1 MLNIVFNCVMN
12 TIQSV
17 SDMQQWACATREA
30 EKKIAFVPTMGF
42 LHEGHVALMREG
54 KSRGDYLVVSIFVN
68 PTQFDVGEDYE
79 DYPRDLEGDA
89 EKVSSAGGDII
100 FAPSVK
106 EMYPSGYQTF
116 VAVEKVTQNLCGAS
130 RPTHF
135 RGVTTVVAKLF
146 NIVKPHVAI
155 FGEKDYQQLVTIR
168 QMTRDLNFDTEI
180 IGMPTIREKDGM
192 AMSSRNK
199 YLSSEERKQAL
210 CLFNAL
216 NQVEKLFQGG
226 EKNPK
231 KLIDRAAE
239 IIRVQPAAA
248 IDYVKVCHPETIID
262 LEWID
267 DKALMA
273 LAVKIGKTRLIDNRV
288 LKN

>member
-1 MLNIVFNCVMN
+1 MN

>member
-1 MLNIVFNCVMN
+1 MN

-30 EKKIAFVPTMGF
+30 GKKIAFVPTMGF
-42 LHEGHVALMREG
+42 LHEGHLALMREG
-54 KSRGDYLVVSIFVN
+54 KRRGDYLVVSIFVN
-68 PTQFDVGEDYE
+68 PTQFGVGEDYE
-79 DYPRDLEGDA
+79 KYPRDLEGDT

-100 FAPSVK
+100 FAPSGK

-135 RGVTTVVAKLF
+135 QGVTTVVAKLF

-168 QMTRDLNFDTEI
+168 QMTRDLNFDIEI
-180 IGMPTIREKDGM
+180 IGMPTIREEDGL

-210 CLFNAL
+210 CLVSAL

-226 EKNPK
+226 EKNSK
-231 KLIDRAAE
+231 KLIAHAAE
-239 IIRVQPAAA
+239 IIRVQSVAA
-248 IDYVKVCHPETIID
+248 IDYVKVCHPETIED

-267 DKALMA
+267 DRALMA

>member
-1 MLNIVFNCVMN
+1 MN

-42 LHEGHVALMREG
+42 FHEGHVALMREG
-54 KSRGDYLVVSIFVN
+54 KRRGDYLVVSIFVN
-68 PTQFDVGEDYE
+68 PTQFGVGEDYE

-89 EKVSSAGGDII
+89 GKVSSAGGDII

-135 RGVTTVVAKLF
+135 QGVTTVVAKLF

-168 QMTRDLNFDTEI
+168 QMTRDLNFDIEI
-180 IGMPTIREKDGM
+180 IGMPTIREEDGL

-210 CLFNAL
+210 CLVSAL

-226 EKNPK
+226 EKNSK
-231 KLIDRAAE
+231 KLIARAAE

-248 IDYVKVCHPETIID
+248 IDYVKACHPETIED

-267 DKALMA
+267 DRALMA

>member
-1 MLNIVFNCVMN
+1 MN

-30 EKKIAFVPTMGF
+30 EKKITFVPTMGF

-54 KSRGDYLVVSIFVN
+54 KRRGDYLVVSIFVN
-68 PTQFDVGEDYE
+68 PTQFGVGEDYE

-135 RGVTTVVAKLF
+135 QGVTTVVAKLF

-168 QMTRDLNFDTEI
+168 QMTRDLNFDIEI
-180 IGMPTIREKDGM
+180 IGMPTKREEDGL

-210 CLFNAL
+210 CLVSAL

-226 EKNPK
+226 EKNSK
-231 KLIDRAAE
+231 KLIARAAE

-248 IDYVKVCHPETIID
+248 IDYVKVCHPETIED

-267 DKALMA
+267 DRALMA

>member
-1 MLNIVFNCVMN
+1 MN
-12 TIQSV
+12 TIRSV
-17 SDMQQWACATREA
+17 SDMQQWAGATREA
-30 EKKIAFVPTMGF
+30 GKKIAFVPTMGF

-54 KSRGDYLVVSIFVN
+54 KGRGDYLVVSIFVN
-68 PTQFDVGEDYE
+68 PTQFGVGEDYE
-79 DYPRDLEGDA
+79 DYPRDLEGDT

-100 FAPSVK
+100 FTPSTK

-116 VAVEKVTQNLCGAS
+116 VAVEKVTQKLCGAS

-135 RGVTTVVAKLF
+135 QGVTTVVAKLF
-146 NIVKPHVAI
+146 NIVKPQVAI

-168 QMTRDLNFDTEI
+168 QMTRDLNFAIEI
-180 IGMPTIREKDGM
+180 IGMPIIREEDGL

-216 NQVEKLFQGG
+216 NQVEELFRGG
-226 EKNPK
+226 EKNSK
-231 KLIDRAAE
+231 KLINRAAE
-239 IIRVQPAAA
+239 IIRVQSVAA
-248 IDYVKVCHPETIID
+248 IDYVKVCHPETIED

>member
-1 MLNIVFNCVMN
+1 MAFNCVMN

-17 SDMQQWACATREA
+17 SEMQKWASTTREA
-30 EKKIAFVPTMGF
+30 GKKIAFVPTMGF

-54 KSRGDYLVVSIFVN
+54 KSRGDCLVVSIFVN
-68 PTQFDVGEDYE
+68 PTQFGVGEDYE
-79 DYPRDLEGDA
+79 KYPRDLEGDT

-100 FAPSVK
+100 FAPSAK

-135 RGVTTVVAKLF
+135 QGVTTVVAKLF
-146 NIVKPHVAI
+146 NIIKPHVAI

-168 QMTRDLNFDTEI
+168 QMTRDLNFDIEI
-180 IGMPTIREKDGM
+180 IGMPTIREEDGL

-210 CLFNAL
+210 CLFSAL

-226 EKNPK
+226 EKNSK
-231 KLIDRAAE
+231 KLIDRARE
-239 IIRVQPAAA
+239 IIRIQPAAA
-248 IDYVKVCHPETIID
+248 IDYVKVCHPETIED

-273 LAVKIGKTRLIDNRV
+273 LAVKIEKTRLIDNRV

>member
-1 MLNIVFNCVMN
+1 MK
-12 TIQSV
+12 TIRSV
-17 SDMQQWACATREA
+17 SDMQQWAGATREA
-30 EKKIAFVPTMGF
+30 RKKIVFVPTMGY
-42 LHEGHVALMREG
+42 LHEGHIALMREG
-54 KSRGDYLVVSIFVN
+54 KNRGDYLVVSIFVN
-68 PTQFDVGEDYE
+68 PTQFGVGEDYE
-79 DYPRDLEGDA
+79 DYPRDLEGDS
-89 EKVSSAGGDII
+89 EKILSAGGDII

-106 EMYPSGYQTF
+106 EMYPSAYQSF
-116 VAVEKVTQNLCGAS
+116 VSVEKVTQNLCGAS

-168 QMTRDLNFDTEI
+168 QMTRDLNFDIEI
-180 IGMPTIREKDGM
+180 IGMPTIREKDGL
-192 AMSSRNK
+192 AMSSRNQ
-199 YLSSEERKQAL
+199 YLSAEERKQAR

-216 NQVEKLFQGG
+216 SQAEKLYREG
-226 EKNPK
+226 ERNSK
-231 KLIDRAAE
+231 KLIDIATK
-239 IIRVQPAAA
+239 IIHAQPTAT
-248 IDYVKVCHPETIID
+248 IDYVKICHPETIED
-262 LEWID
+262 LKWID

>member
-1 MLNIVFNCVMN
+1 MK

-30 EKKIAFVPTMGF
+30 GKKIAFVPTMGF

-54 KSRGDYLVVSIFVN
+54 KGRGDYLVVSIFVN
-68 PTQFDVGEDYE
+68 PTQFGVGEDYE
-79 DYPRDLEGDA
+79 DYPRDLEGDT
-89 EKVSSAGGDII
+89 EKVLSAGGDII
-100 FAPSVK
+100 FAPLVK
-106 EMYPSGYQTF
+106 EMYPSAYQTF
-116 VAVEKVTQNLCGAS
+116 VAVENVTQNLCGAS
-130 RPTHF
+130 RPSHF

-146 NIVKPHVAI
+146 NVVKPHVAI

-168 QMTRDLNFDTEI
+168 QMTRDLNFDIEI
-180 IGMPTIREKDGM
+180 IGMPTIREKDGL

-199 YLSSEERKQAL
+199 YLKLEERKQAL

-216 NQVEKLFQGG
+216 NQVEKLFQEG
-226 EKNPK
+226 EKNSK
-231 KLIDRAAE
+231 KLIDRAVE
-239 IIRVQPAAA
+239 IIRFQPAAT
-248 IDYVKVCHPETIID
+248 IDYVKVCHPETIED

-267 DKALMA
+267 DKALIA

>member
-1 MLNIVFNCVMN
+1 MN
-12 TIQSV
+12 TIRSV

-30 EKKIAFVPTMGF
+30 GRRIAFVPTMGF
-42 LHEGHVALMREG
+42 LHEGHLALMREG
-54 KSRGDYLVVSIFVN
+54 KGRGDYLVVSIFVN
-68 PTQFDVGEDYE
+68 PTQFGAGEDYQ
-79 DYPRDLEGDA
+79 DYPRDLEGDT
-89 EKVSSAGGDII
+89 EKVSSVGGDII
-100 FAPSVK
+100 FAPSAK

-130 RPTHF
+130 RPAHF
-135 RGVTTVVAKLF
+135 QGVTTVVAKLF
-146 NIVKPHVAI
+146 NIVKPQVAI

-168 QMTRDLNFDTEI
+168 QMTRDLNFDIEI
-180 IGMPTIREKDGM
+180 IGMPTIREEDGL

-239 IIRVQPAAA
+239 IIRVQPAAD
-248 IDYVKVCHPETIID
+248 IDYVKVCHPETIED
-262 LEWID
+262 LERID

>member
-1 MLNIVFNCVMN
+1 MN

-17 SDMQQWACATREA
+17 REMQQWADAARTA
-30 EKKIAFVPTMGF
+30 GKKIVFVPTMGF

-54 KSRGDYLVVSIFVN
+54 NERGDCLVVSIFVN
-68 PTQFDVGEDYE
+68 PTQFGVGEDYE
-79 DYPRDLEGDA
+79 DYPRDLQGDT

-130 RPTHF
+130 RPAHF
-135 RGVTTVVAKLF
+135 QGVTTVVAKLF
-146 NIVKPHVAI
+146 NIVKPQAAI

-168 QMTRDLNFDTEI
+168 QMTRDLNFDIEI
-180 IGMPTIREKDGM
+180 VGVPTIREEDGL

-210 CLFNAL
+210 CLVNAL

-226 EKNPK
+226 EKDSK

-239 IIRVQPAAA
+239 IIQAQPVAV
-248 IDYVKVCHPETIID
+248 IDYIKVCHPETIED
-262 LEWID
+262 LERID

-288 LKN
+288 LKNN

>member
-1 MLNIVFNCVMN
+1 MN

-54 KSRGDYLVVSIFVN
+54 KRRGDYLVVSIFVN
-68 PTQFDVGEDYE
+68 PTQFGVGEDYE

-135 RGVTTVVAKLF
+135 QGVTTVVAKLF

-168 QMTRDLNFDTEI
+168 QMTRDLNFDIEI
-180 IGMPTIREKDGM
+180 IGMPTIREEDGL

-210 CLFNAL
+210 CLVSAL

-226 EKNPK
+226 EKNSK
-231 KLIDRAAE
+231 KLIARAAE

-248 IDYVKVCHPETIID
+248 IDYVKACHPETIED

-267 DKALMA
+267 DRALMA

>member
-1 MLNIVFNCVMN
+1 MN

-30 EKKIAFVPTMGF
+30 GKKIAFVPTMGF

-54 KSRGDYLVVSIFVN
+54 KRRGDYLVVSIFVN
-68 PTQFDVGEDYE
+68 PTQFGVGEDYE
-79 DYPRDLEGDA
+79 DYPRDLEGDT

-135 RGVTTVVAKLF
+135 QGVTTVVAKLF

-168 QMTRDLNFDTEI
+168 QMTRDLNFDIEI
-180 IGMPTIREKDGM
+180 IGMPTIREEDGL

-210 CLFNAL
+210 CLVSAL

-226 EKNPK
+226 EKNSK
-231 KLIDRAAE
+231 KLIARAAE

-248 IDYVKVCHPETIID
+248 IDYVKVCHPETIED

>member
-1 MLNIVFNCVMN
+1 MN

-17 SDMQQWACATREA
+17 RDMQQWACATREA
-30 EKKIAFVPTMGF
+30 GKKIAFVPTMGF

-54 KSRGDYLVVSIFVN
+54 KVRGDYLVVSIFVN
-68 PTQFDVGEDYE
+68 PTQFGVGEDYE
-79 DYPRDLEGDA
+79 KYPRDLEGDT

-100 FAPSVK
+100 FAPSAK

-135 RGVTTVVAKLF
+135 QGVTTVVAKLF

-168 QMTRDLNFDTEI
+168 QMTRDLNFDIEI
-180 IGMPTIREKDGM
+180 IGMPTIREEDGL

-226 EKNPK
+226 EKNSK

-248 IDYVKVCHPETIID
+248 IDYVKVCHPETIED

>member
-1 MLNIVFNCVMN
+1 MLNIAFNCVMN
-12 TIQSV
+12 TIHSV
-17 SDMQQWACATREA
+17 SDMQQWSCATREA
-30 EKKIAFVPTMGF
+30 GKKIAFVPTMGF

-54 KSRGDYLVVSIFVN
+54 KGMGDYLVVSIFVN
-68 PTQFDVGEDYE
+68 PTQFGVDEDYE
-79 DYPRDLEGDA
+79 DYPRDLEGDT
-89 EKVSSAGGDII
+89 EKVSSAGGNII

-135 RGVTTVVAKLF
+135 QGVTTVVAKLF

-168 QMTRDLNFDTEI
+168 QMTRDLNFDIEI
-180 IGMPTIREKDGM
+180 IGMPTIREEDGL

-199 YLSSEERKQAL
+199 YLSAEERKQAL

-216 NQVEKLFQGG
+216 NRVEKLFQGG
-226 EKNPK
+226 EKNAK

-248 IDYVKVCHPETIID
+248 IDYVKVCHPETIED

-267 DKALMA
+267 DRALIA
-273 LAVKIGKTRLIDNRV
+273 LAVKIGKTRLIDNRT

>member
-1 MLNIVFNCVMN
+1 MS

-17 SDMQQWACATREA
+17 SDMQQWASATREA

-54 KSRGDYLVVSIFVN
+54 KRRGDYLVVSIFVN
-68 PTQFDVGEDYE
+68 PTQFGVGEDYE

-89 EKVSSAGGDII
+89 GKVSSAGGDII

-135 RGVTTVVAKLF
+135 QGVTTVVAKLF

-168 QMTRDLNFDTEI
+168 QMTRDLNFDIEI
-180 IGMPTIREKDGM
+180 IGMPTIREEDGL

-210 CLFNAL
+210 CLVSAL

-226 EKNPK
+226 EKNSK
-231 KLIDRAAE
+231 KLIARAAE

-248 IDYVKVCHPETIID
+248 IDYVKACHPETIED

-267 DKALMA
+267 DRALMA

>member
-1 MLNIVFNCVMN
+1 MN

-42 LHEGHVALMREG
+42 FHEGHVALMREG
-54 KSRGDYLVVSIFVN
+54 KRRGDYLVVSIFVN
-68 PTQFDVGEDYE
+68 PTQFGVGEDYE

-135 RGVTTVVAKLF
+135 QGVTTVVAKLF

-168 QMTRDLNFDTEI
+168 QMTRDLNFDIEI
-180 IGMPTIREKDGM
+180 IGMPTIREEDGL

-210 CLFNAL
+210 CLVSAL

-226 EKNPK
+226 EKNSK
-231 KLIDRAAE
+231 KLIARAAE

-248 IDYVKVCHPETIID
+248 IDYVKACHPETIED

-267 DKALMA
+267 DRALMA

>member
-1 MLNIVFNCVMN
+1 MN

-17 SDMQQWACATREA
+17 SDMQQWTCATREA

-54 KSRGDYLVVSIFVN
+54 KGRGDYLVVSIFVN
-68 PTQFDVGEDYE
+68 PTQFGVGEDYE

-135 RGVTTVVAKLF
+135 QGVTTVVAKLF

-168 QMTRDLNFDTEI
+168 QMTRDLNFDIEI
-180 IGMPTIREKDGM
+180 IGMPTIREEDGL

-210 CLFNAL
+210 CLVSAL

-226 EKNPK
+226 EKNSK
-231 KLIDRAAE
+231 KLIARAAE

-248 IDYVKVCHPETIID
+248 IDYVKVCHPETIED

-267 DKALMA
+267 DRALMA

>member
-1 MLNIVFNCVMN
+1 MN

-30 EKKIAFVPTMGF
+30 GKKIAFVPTMGF

-54 KSRGDYLVVSIFVN
+54 KGRGDYLVVSIFVN
-68 PTQFDVGEDYE
+68 PTQFGVGEDYE
-79 DYPRDLEGDA
+79 DYPRDLEGDT

-135 RGVTTVVAKLF
+135 QGVTTVVAKLF

-168 QMTRDLNFDTEI
+168 QMTRDLNFDIEI
-180 IGMPTIREKDGM
+180 IGMPTIREEDGL

-210 CLFNAL
+210 CLVNAL

-226 EKNPK
+226 EKNSK
-231 KLIDRAAE
+231 KLIARAAE

-248 IDYVKVCHPETIID
+248 IDYVKVCHPETIED

-267 DKALMA
+267 DRALMA